1 MSYHCSVMAKSKKYH
16 IEEDPPESLVEEA
29 AVHYQ
34 TMQGI
39 LGGSNPLRVASLN
52 DMDLIL
58 LSRSGVQKSSLKTLS
73 HYLGITMDTMSG
85 LLHTSHRNIQRKD
98 DKDLLDVHKSER
110 VIEIAEVVSRGLEV
124 FGTTDNLQ
132 QWLHSSIIALGGKK
146 PVELLDTSFGVR
158 MILKL
163 LGRIEHG
170 VYS

>member
-1 MSYHCSVMAKSKKYH
+1 M
-16 IEEDPPESLVEEA
+16 EEA

-163 LGRIEHG
+163 VLSTYVFLILGYILFA
-170 VYS
+170 VTIPLMI

>member
-1 MSYHCSVMAKSKKYH
+1 MSYHCSAMAKSKKYP
-16 IEEDPPESLVEEA
+16 IEEDPMESLVEEA

-52 DMDLIL
+52 DMDLIR

-73 HYLGITMDTMSG
+73 QYLGVTMDAMSS

-124 FGTTDNLQ
+124 FGSLDNFQ

>member
-1 MSYHCSVMAKSKKYH
+1 MAKSKKYP
-16 IEEDPPESLVEEA
+16 IEEDPMESLVEEA
-29 AVHYQ
+29 AVQYQ
-34 TMQGI
+34 TMQVI
-39 LGGSNPLRVASLN
+39 LGGSPLRVASLG
-52 DMDLIL
+52 DMDLIR

-73 HYLGITMDTMSG
+73 RYLGVTMDTMSN

-124 FGTTDNLQ
+124 FGSADNLR